1 MSVLDSV
8 LRIIPHLSVLS
19 FEVLTVSV
27 PKVPLTMGE
36 GAKPDPGVADA
47 GAETIEDAISIAETG
62 MKRRTRFIFF
72 LHT

>member
-1 MSVLDSV
+1 
-8 LRIIPHLSVLS
+8 
-19 FEVLTVSV
+19 
-27 PKVPLTMGE
+27 MGE

-62 MKRRTRFIFF
+62 MKRRMRFICF